1 MIRSGD
7 TSPEGLRE
15 KVVFVIAEMERRMQG
30 LGFGWKDAV
39 STQVYTVQNIGHLVG
54 EELGKRGA
62 MSGGLVWY
70 YVRPPVIGL
79 EYEMDVRGTARE
91 LIL

>member
-1 MIRSGD
+1 
-7 TSPEGLRE
+7 
-15 KVVFVIAEMERRMQG
+15 
-30 LGFGWKDAV
+30 
-39 STQVYTVQNIGHLVG
+39 
-54 EELGKRGA
+54 